1 MLPGSAGTG
10 AREFVLGGEDL
21 MFSEDDKHCRECICR
36 LCDLRGT
43 DECIEGGD
51 LCDKCQNDEHTG
63 GCVYFDGE

>member
-1 MLPGSAGTG
+1 
-10 AREFVLGGEDL
+10 